1 MSNYSILFSIK
12 IGGPSQNYLIL
23 LKAIESIFSKIHTEN
38 FQILIFYESNNEKMV
53 HYIEGLKNSKIIK
66 NKVENYSWFNWMI
79 KSSEYAK
86 NFDYLYL
93 MHDDIFFLTN
103 NFDQVIHNTV
113 KNSNEIGIIT
123 LKDMLYEDGYY
134 KSQFR
139 SAFYLDTIYDEAP
152 LKGLLGEFHKQKP
165 FWHLK
170 NAKFKRFLNHLNLN
184 KFVTFKNLASR
195 YYFDKEK
202 MILPTSVIKIH
213 GGWNDLMIFKKAN
226 LNLFRNI
233 CDFQVPY
240 GLNSDEDISL
250 EFLKIGLKNI
260 FIPNVSYKC
269 NYEFNFTTTRS
280 YGLHSMDKDK
290 CRKIF
295 IDKWGFDQPTK
306 LDLKEKVSIIKK
318 ARELHGKEIVWTSD
332 FYSYDYQLFNN
343 K

>member
-23 LKAIESIFSKIHTEN
+23 LKAIESIFSKIHTQN
-38 FQILIFYESNNEKMV
+38 FQILISYESNNEKMV
-53 HYIEGLKNSKIIK
+53 RYIEGLKNSKIIK

-79 KSSEYAK
+79 KSSKYSK

-93 MHDDIFFLTN
+93 MHDDIFFLTK
-103 NFDQVIHNTV
+103 NFDRVIHNTV
-113 KNSNEIGIIT
+113 KNSNEIGIIN

-139 SAFYLDTIYDEAP
+139 SGFYIDTIYDNAWQ
-152 LKGLLGEFHKQKP
+152 KGLFGEFHKQKP
-165 FWHLK
+165 YWQHK
-170 NAKFKRFLNHLNLN
+170 NSKFKRFLCHLNLN
-184 KFVTFKNLASR
+184 KFKTFKNLASS
-195 YYFDKEK
+195 YSFDKEK
-202 MILPTSVIKIH
+202 MILPNSAIKIH
-213 GGWNDLMIFKKAN
+213 SGWNDLMIFKKDN

-250 EFLKIGLKNI
+250 ESLKLGLKNI
-260 FIPNVSYKC
+260 FIPNVSYKS

-280 YGLHSMDKDK
+280 YRQHSMDQDK

-295 IDKWGFDQPTK
+295 IDKWGFDMPTK
-306 LDLKEKVSIIKK
+306 FDLKKKILIIKK
-318 ARELHGKEIVWTSD
+318 ARRLHGKEIIWTSD
-332 FYSYDYQLFNN
+332 FYSYDYQLLNS